1 MQIIAHRLW
10 GCACAR
16 HRSAGYC
23 ARTRKAGT
31 REPRLSSWLCARIK
45 LWCRGQRLDCRGK
58 SSPSKLSRSHLCN
71 LASDLC
77 NPVYALRR
85 GRTVKSRTCARMLD
99 ICIPLSCDRYGITS
113 ATNWSSINSRTYS
126 CRLRSPPE
134 SRSGTLT
141 SSAFA
146 SRSREDSVGVAF
158 SFSIFETYVRGT
170 DMRSAS
176 WR

>member
-1 MQIIAHRLW
+1 MFTKVGQAETDRFLKKYPANMQIIAHRAW

-16 HRSAGYC
+16 HRSARYC
-23 ARTRKAGT
+23 AQTRKAGT
-31 REPRLSSWLCARIK
+31 RESRLSSWLCARINFSAT
-45 LWCRGQRLDCRGK
+45 RGFER
-58 SSPSKLSRSHLCN
+58 
-71 LASDLC
+71 
-77 NPVYALRR
+77 YALRR

-113 ATNWSSINSRTYS
+113 ATNWSSINSRTSS

-158 SFSIFETYVRGT
+158 
-170 DMRSAS
+170 
-176 WR
+176 